1 MARDPGEVMSNLIL
15 RAGRLCAAAA
25 LLSLLGGC
33 AVDLKDPYNDR
44 GRLRGTQK
52 EFTQYMRW
60 GLIDKAAQFVVAE
73 QRAEFETLAP
83 SLTDLRLTDHETLN
97 VESIDSNHASVLVR
111 FSGYSMSSPI
121 ERTIEIKQ
129 DWIFD
134 EDTRVWMVS
143 FEVDRLRK
151 ALGIAAL

>member
-1 MARDPGEVMSNLIL
+1 MSSLIQH
-15 RAGRLCAAAA
+15 GSRLGAVVA

-33 AVDLKDPYNDR
+33 AFDMKDPYNDR
-44 GRLRGTQK
+44 ARLRKTQR

-60 GLIDKAAQFVVAE
+60 GLIDKAAQFVIAE
-73 QRAEFETLAP
+73 QRAEFQTLAP
-83 SLTDLRLTDHETLN
+83 SLTELRLTDHETLS
-97 VESIDSNHASVLVR
+97 VEAIDKNHASVLVR
-111 FSGYSMSSPI
+111 FRGYTMSSPI
-121 ERTIEIKQ
+121 ERSIEIKQ

-134 EDTRVWMVS
+134 EDTGVWMVS